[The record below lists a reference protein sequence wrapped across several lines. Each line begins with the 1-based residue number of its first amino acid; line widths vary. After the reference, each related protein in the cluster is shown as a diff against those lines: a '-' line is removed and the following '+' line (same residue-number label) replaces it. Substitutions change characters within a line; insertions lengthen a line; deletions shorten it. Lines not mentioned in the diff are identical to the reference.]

1 MQTGGRNP
9 GWCSARR
16 VESCGS
22 RCAVAAGFTLVEVI
36 VVIVMLAIFGG
47 LIVPRIIGSG
57 VRQAEAESRQAQ
69 RLLTI
74 MAERQAISPEPQALE
89 YDERDRQLRLLVMR
103 AAAGTTPDEPAVW
116 RPDPGVPP
124 LTFSQTHL
132 AQALADGRAL
142 PRSKW
147 RLVVAGG
154 DQPRPSIA
162 LVIRAG
168 ASSGGGAAAAADSP
182 SWVVALGPE
191 ASAATWGSEKSQS
204 AGSVGL
210 AQTLDL
216 DAMGKGD
223 KPW

>member
-1 MQTGGRNP
+1 MQTRDRNP

-16 VESCGS
+16 APS
-22 RCAVAAGFTLVEVI
+22 RGERYAVATGFTLVEVI

-47 LIVPRIIGSG
+47 LIVPRIIGSR

-74 MAERQAISPEPQALE
+74 LAEREAISPEPQALE
-89 YDERDRQLRLLVMR
+89 YDERDGQLRLMVMR
-103 AAAGTTPDEPAVW
+103 AAAGTSMDDPAVW
-116 RPDPGVPP
+116 RADPGVPP
-124 LTFSQTHL
+124 LAFSQTHL

-147 RLVVAGG
+147 RLVVGG
-154 DQPRPSIA
+154 DQPRPAMA

-168 ASSGGGAAAAADSP
+168 ASSGGGAAAADSP
-182 SWVVALGPE
+182 SWVVALGPD

-204 AGSVGL
+204 PGAAGL
-210 AQTLDL
+210 ARAVDL
-216 DAMGKGD
+216 DATGKGD